1 MVDALKVELVAPE
14 KLFLSESV
22 DMVVLPGSE
31 GDFGVMLGHSPL
43 ISMLRSG
50 EIVIF
55 EGGEIKNRI
64 LIGGGFAEV
73 TGRLCTVLSEEVE
86 NVSEIDRDEAEQML
100 SDVEEEMRNTDDI
113 LIREKLS
120 NKRAHLA
127 ARIAAVQR
135 PAYSS

>member
-64 LIGGGFAEV
+64 LIGGG
-73 TGRLCTVLSEEVE
+73 LS
-86 NVSEIDRDEAEQML
+86 
-100 SDVEEEMRNTDDI
+100 
-113 LIREKLS
+113 LI
-120 NKRAHLA
+120 H
-127 ARIAAVQR
+127 I
-135 PAYSS
+135 